1 MPTGL
6 HQPPALY
13 KYTGISTTSNLG
25 LQCVVESYN
34 TLILSVCQQYS
45 KNYLFSVLNKA
56 VLSVVGKVIFLSC
69 LFHTKNGF
77 SYEIIRRVFYI
88 ESR

>member
-1 MPTGL
+1 MSSKCVPTGL

-45 KNYLFSVLNKA
+45 KNYLFSVLKKA
-56 VLSVVGKVIFLSC
+56 VLSVVGKVIFYVVYFTQKMDFLM
-69 LFHTKNGF
+69 
-77 SYEIIRRVFYI
+77 R
-88 ESR
+88 

>member
-45 KNYLFSVLNKA
+45 KNYLFSVLKKA
-56 VLSVVGKVIFLSC
+56 VLSVVGKVIFYVVYFTQKMDFLM
-69 LFHTKNGF
+69 
-77 SYEIIRRVFYI
+77 R
-88 ESR
+88 

>member
-1 MPTGL
+1 VPTGL

-45 KNYLFSVLNKA
+45 KNYLFSVLKKA
-56 VLSVVGKVIFLSC
+56 VLSVVGKVIFYVVYFTQKMDFLM
-69 LFHTKNGF
+69 
-77 SYEIIRRVFYI
+77 R
-88 ESR
+88 